1 MTARYAHRG
10 ARAIA
15 PENTLPAFQAAL
27 DLGVDGIELDVQR
40 SSDDVLVV
48 MHDFTVDRTTNGC
61 GRVAELTL
69 AEIKELDA
77 GESFDKRF
85 SGTRVPTLD
94 EVLNLIGDRCAV
106 NVEIKSVDYRGGE
119 EVDAAA
125 ALIKA
130 RNLYDQILIS
140 SFNPISLIKM
150 RHVDARIRL
159 GRLYAQELPG
169 YLMEAWLG
177 ELMGPEAL
185 HPHHRLVGEA
195 YMERMRAI
203 GKTVNVWTVNE
214 VAEASRLHHLGVDA
228 IISDVP
234 DVILP
239 GLSTPAAEAG

>member
-40 SSDDVLVV
+40 SRDGVLVV

-61 GRVAELTL
+61 GRVVDLTL
-69 AEIKELDA
+69 AELKELDA
-77 GESFDKRF
+77 GESFDARF
-85 SGTRVPTLD
+85 RETRVPTLD
-94 EVLNLIGDRCAV
+94 EVLDLIGDRCAV

-119 EVDAAA
+119 EVDAVA
-125 ALIKA
+125 ALVKA

-140 SFNPISLIKM
+140 SFNPIALIKM
-150 RHVDARIRL
+150 RHVDDRVRL
-159 GRLYAQELPG
+159 GLLYAHELPG
-169 YLMEAWLG
+169 YLMQAWLG
-177 ELMGPEAL
+177 ELMCPEAL
-185 HPHHRLVGEA
+185 HPHHTLVDEA
-195 YMERMRAI
+195 YMERTRAI
-203 GKTVNVWTVNE
+203 GKTVNVWTVNV
-214 VAEASRLHHLGVDA
+214 VAEASRLHRLGVDA

-239 GLSTPAAEAG
+239 GLSTPAAE